1 MNIAWGNTYATNY
14 SIQTSDDGSNWTDVK
29 TGLKATAQ
37 AQWVKTTFDTPIK
50 TRHIRM
56 IATTKS
62 QSWSLSVWEMRTMG
76 TISAVATD
84 PLSRLTP
91 RPLYA
96 QSADGKA
103 FELKKN
109 TCVSMSDGSLL
120 PAVDVMR
127 DELGTSYGL
136 ELAEGANCPITFT
149 LDENLNVTGH
159 VGSAQ
164 SITADE
170 AYTIVSDADSVTVK
184 ARSATAGIWAAQ
196 TLLQLIGPWTNS
208 TVKLADV
215 AFIPAVNIADA
226 PRYQWRGVLVD
237 PARSFYPLDEMKQMI
252 DVMSAYKMNT
262 LHLHLS
268 EDEGFRVEIT
278 NDGRADG
285 DTTDYTQ
292 LAIKSGAISYQSAWT
307 SNWSPAQDGRT
318 GYWTQSEFIEL
329 VAYAADHGIA
339 IVPEIDGPGHSFSL
353 LHGLTELNT
362 GNSNPKPAA
371 GEDTPPSSSLRR
383 AGAASRLTP
392 TSPTPCWGIS
402 WTSSTA

>member
-1 MNIAWGNTYATNY
+1 M
-14 SIQTSDDGSNWTDVK
+14 
-29 TGLKATAQ
+29 
-37 AQWVKTTFDTPIK
+37 
-50 TRHIRM
+50 
-56 IATTKS
+56 
-62 QSWSLSVWEMRTMG
+62 
-76 TISAVATD
+76 
-84 PLSRLTP
+84 
-91 RPLYA
+91 
-96 QSADGKA
+96 
-103 FELKKN
+103 
-109 TCVSMSDGSLL
+109 
-120 PAVDVMR
+120 
-127 DELGTSYGL
+127 
-136 ELAEGANCPITFT
+136 
-149 LDENLNVTGH
+149 
-159 VGSAQ
+159 
-164 SITADE
+164 
-170 AYTIVSDADSVTVK
+170 
-184 ARSATAGIWAAQ
+184 
-196 TLLQLIGPWTNS
+196 LQLIGPWTNS

-339 IVPEIDGPGHSFSL
+339 SCPRSTVPDIPSACCTALPSSTPATPTRSL
-353 LHGLTELNT
+353 R
-362 GNSNPKPAA
+362 PAR
-371 GEDTPPSSSLRR
+371 TPPPSSSLRR
-383 AGAASRLTP
+383 AGAASRLMP

>member
-1 MNIAWGNTYATNY
+1 M
-14 SIQTSDDGSNWTDVK
+14 
-29 TGLKATAQ
+29 
-37 AQWVKTTFDTPIK
+37 
-50 TRHIRM
+50 
-56 IATTKS
+56 
-62 QSWSLSVWEMRTMG
+62 
-76 TISAVATD
+76 
-84 PLSRLTP
+84 
-91 RPLYA
+91 
-96 QSADGKA
+96 
-103 FELKKN
+103 
-109 TCVSMSDGSLL
+109 
-120 PAVDVMR
+120 
-127 DELGTSYGL
+127 
-136 ELAEGANCPITFT
+136 
-149 LDENLNVTGH
+149 
-159 VGSAQ
+159 
-164 SITADE
+164 
-170 AYTIVSDADSVTVK
+170 
-184 ARSATAGIWAAQ
+184 
-196 TLLQLIGPWTNS
+196 LQLIGPWTNS

-362 GNSNPKPAA
+362 GCLLYTSDAA
-371 GEDTPPSSSLRR
+371 DD
-383 AGAASRLTP
+383 
-392 TSPTPCWGIS
+392 
-402 WTSSTA
+402 

>member
-1 MNIAWGNTYATNY
+1 MSLICASAMLLVPASSALAQHNAEAAAAAESSTSTVSNLATMATVTASGREVSSGFGPELAADNQDLPDNPTDKSVHNASGASRWSADRGSGPWWLAYEFPGEATISSVNIAWGNTYATNY

-96 QSADGKA
+96 QSADGEA

-109 TCVSMSDGSLL
+109 TCVSVSDGSLL

-136 ELAEGANCPITFT
+136 KLAEGTNCPITFT
-149 LDENLNVTGH
+149 LDENLDVTGH

-226 PRYQWRGVLVD
+226 PRHW
-237 PARSFYPLDEMKQMI
+237 
-252 DVMSAYKMNT
+252 
-262 LHLHLS
+262 
-268 EDEGFRVEIT
+268 
-278 NDGRADG
+278 
-285 DTTDYTQ
+285 
-292 LAIKSGAISYQSAWT
+292 
-307 SNWSPAQDGRT
+307 
-318 GYWTQSEFIEL
+318 
-329 VAYAADHGIA
+329 
-339 IVPEIDGPGHSFSL
+339 
-353 LHGLTELNT
+353 
-362 GNSNPKPAA
+362 
-371 GEDTPPSSSLRR
+371 
-383 AGAASRLTP
+383 
-392 TSPTPCWGIS
+392 
-402 WTSSTA
+402 

>member
-1 MNIAWGNTYATNY
+1 M
-14 SIQTSDDGSNWTDVK
+14 K

-37 AQWVKTTFDTPIK
+37 AQWVKTIRHADQNPAHPHDRDHEEPILVAF
-50 TRHIRM
+50 RVGDAHD
-56 IATTKS
+56 
-62 QSWSLSVWEMRTMG
+62 G

-96 QSADGKA
+96 QSADGEA

-109 TCVSMSDGSLL
+109 TCVSVSDGSLL

-136 ELAEGANCPITFT
+136 KLAEGTNCPITFT
-149 LDENLNVTGH
+149 LDENLDVTGH

-170 AYTIVSDADSVTVK
+170 ALTIVSDADSVTVK
-184 ARSATAGIWAAQ
+184 AQRHRGHMGGADVAAADRSVDE
-196 TLLQLIGPWTNS
+196 L

-215 AFIPAVNIADA
+215 AFILTVNIADA

-285 DTTDYTQ
+285 DTTDYMQ

-339 IVPEIDGPGHSFSL
+339 IVPEIDLVPDIPSACCTALPSSTPATPTRSL
-353 LHGLTELNT
+353 RY
-362 GNSNPKPAA
+362 
-371 GEDTPPSSSLRR
+371 GEDTLPSSSLRR
-383 AGAASRLTP
+383 AGAASRLMP

-402 WTSSTA
+402 QASSTA

>member
-96 QSADGKA
+96 QSADGEA

-109 TCVSMSDGSLL
+109 TCVSVSDGSLL

-136 ELAEGANCPITFT
+136 KLAEGTNCPITFT
-149 LDENLNVTGH
+149 LDENLDVTGH

-353 LHGLTELNT
+353 LHGLAELNT
-362 GNSNPKPAA
+362 GNSNPKPAGRRGHPRLHPVCA
-371 GEDTPPSSSLRR
+371 GQEQPRD
-383 AGAASRLTP
+383 
-392 TSPTPCWGIS
+392 
-402 WTSSTA
+402 